1 MADETKTG
9 GGAAIEGDAN
19 VGGNMTGR
27 DASYDQRTEQ
37 RQYDQRTDNRLYDQR
52 RDQRQY
58 EQRDDQRGGSVTL
71 QMPPLQNPD
80 SVALWQE
87 IQKVGQKIYDVDF
100 KLDDLPGRVGRLE
113 VQIQPVP
120 LPVTYIPTW
129 LAILLIALGSIIV
142 VAAAFVVGRGI

>member
-9 GGAAIEGDAN
+9 GGAAIEGDAQ
-19 VGGNMTGR
+19 VGGDFTGH
-27 DASYDQRTEQ
+27 DTFDQRTEQ
-37 RQYDQRTDNRLYDQR
+37 RQYDQRADNRMYDQR
-52 RDQRQY
+52 RDQRRY
-58 EQRDDQRGGSVTL
+58 EQWDDQRGGNVTL
-71 QMPPLQNPD
+71 QMPPLQSPD

-87 IQKVGQKIYDVDF
+87 IQRVGQKIYDVDF
-100 KLDDLPGRVGRLE
+100 KLDDLPKRVGKLE

-129 LAILLIALGSIIV
+129 LAILLIAMGSIIV